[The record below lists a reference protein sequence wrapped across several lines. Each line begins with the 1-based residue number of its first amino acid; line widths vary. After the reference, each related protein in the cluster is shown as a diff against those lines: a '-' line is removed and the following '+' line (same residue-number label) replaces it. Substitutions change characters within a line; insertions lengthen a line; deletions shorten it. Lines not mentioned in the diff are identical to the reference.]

1 MAFVK
6 CPKCEL
12 NYMDENDKMCKVCYR
27 EIHGSDMPEESEL
40 CTICNEAPALPGKE
54 VCLFCLKEMNG
65 EKPPSSDDVEPVSVE
80 DESVS
85 TMDEIAPDINDGGIP
100 EPEFQEIDKD
110 LSLEEME
117 EKEDADDDEEN
128 EDN

>member
-27 EIHGSDMPEESEL
+27 EIHGSDMPDEQEL
-40 CTICNEAPALPGKE
+40 CTICNEAPVMPGKD
-54 VCLFCLKEMNG
+54 VCHLCFTELSG
-65 EKPPSSDDVEPVSVE
+65 DQVSSDDVEPVHVE
-80 DESVS
+80 DDSVS
-85 TMDEIAPDINDGGIP
+85 TMDEIAPDLSDSGIP

-110 LSLEEME
+110 LSLEERE
-117 EKEDADDDEEN
+117 DKEDLADDEDD